1 MTVSRR
7 AFAGMLLAP
16 PAANFASRLYAQTCA
31 PPTGGTPV
39 NFAPIAGLT
48 KVTRKPASALT
59 AAEVTRLRLGYKK
72 LRDLTVS
79 DPSDP
84 RGWMQQANV
93 HCWMCGGGPV
103 EVHQTWRFLPWH
115 RMYLLF
121 HERILGK
128 LVNDN
133 SFRLPYWDWDLA

>member
-1 MTVSRR
+1 MFVSRR
-7 AFAGMLLAP
+7 AFSAMLLAP
-16 PAANFASRLYAQTCA
+16 AAANFASRLYGQTCA
-31 PPTGGTPV
+31 PPPGGTPV
-39 NFAPIAGLT
+39 NFTPIAGLT
-48 KVTRKPASALT
+48 KVTRKAASTLT
-59 AAEVTRLRLGYKK
+59 AAEVTRLRLAYKK

-115 RMYLLF
+115 RMYLYF
-121 HERILGK
+121 HERILCK
-128 LVNDN
+128 LLADN
-133 SFRLPYWDWDLA
+133 